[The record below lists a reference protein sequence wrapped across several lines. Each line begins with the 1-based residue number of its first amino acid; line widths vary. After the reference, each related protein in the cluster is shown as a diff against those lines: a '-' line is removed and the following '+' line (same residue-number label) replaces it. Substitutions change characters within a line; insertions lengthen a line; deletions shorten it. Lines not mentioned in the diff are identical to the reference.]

1 MHIYKRI
8 TKALSRLY
16 GCADNIGCSQNPE
29 DWFYHIEAHAIVG
42 FLCWVSVSGPRPGPG
57 IVMWSFVPISICQL
71 PRIGR
76 ER

>member
-29 DWFYHIEAHAIVG
+29 DGFYHVEAHVIVG
-42 FLCWVSVSGPRPGPG
+42 SLIFVLPFLCWVSVSGPRPGPG
-57 IVMWSFVPISICQL
+57 IVK
-71 PRIGR
+71 
-76 ER
+76 